1 MKLKKILNI
10 TTQFI
15 FFVNYNVNLIITKR
29 NHLIYMEVTYAK
41 MVQLYPRSTSSIIG
55 VTTFLYRSICF
66 DAGGNTWSKKKV
78 LVFGFTPNLSLTV
91 TSLFSP
97 LHSTTE

>member
-1 MKLKKILNI
+1 
-10 TTQFI
+10 
-15 FFVNYNVNLIITKR
+15 
-29 NHLIYMEVTYAK
+29 MEVTYAK

-78 LVFGFTPNLSLTV
+78 FVFGFTPNLSLTV
-91 TSLFSP
+91 TSRFSP